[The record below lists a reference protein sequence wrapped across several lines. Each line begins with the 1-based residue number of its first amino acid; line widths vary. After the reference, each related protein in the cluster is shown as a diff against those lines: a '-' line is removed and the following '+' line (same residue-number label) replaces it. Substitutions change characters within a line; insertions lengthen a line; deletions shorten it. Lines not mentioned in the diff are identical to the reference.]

1 MKPFLTS
8 SLAALAGGL
17 MLAGCAVA
25 PVEGPYSYGYGPTY
39 YYDQGPVYYDQG
51 PVYYD
56 PWPGYYYGAPTI
68 TGRFRF
74 GGGGRDRH
82 WGGGAWHHESLT
94 FPHGRTMRRGSGAA
108 RTPAMTRART
118 NRRVGTH
125 HTAAARRDSDK
136 S

>member
-8 SLAALAGGL
+8 SLAALAGAL

-25 PVEGPYSYGYGPTY
+25 PVEGPYSYGYGRTY
-39 YYDQGPVYYDQG
+39 YYDQGPVYYG
-51 PVYYD
+51 

-74 GGGGRDRH
+74 GGGDRDRH
-82 WGGGAWHHESLT
+82 WGGGSWHHESLT
-94 FPHGRTMRRGSGAA
+94 FPRDRTMPRGSWAA
-108 RTPAMTRART
+108 RTPASMTHASTSSRPR
-118 NRRVGTH
+118 TH
-125 HTAAARRDSDK
+125 HMAVGRRDSDK